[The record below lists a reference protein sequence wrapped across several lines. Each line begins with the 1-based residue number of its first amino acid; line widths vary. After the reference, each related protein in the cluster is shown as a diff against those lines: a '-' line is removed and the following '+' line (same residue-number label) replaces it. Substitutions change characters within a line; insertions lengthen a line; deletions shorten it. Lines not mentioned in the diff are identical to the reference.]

1 MDPAE
6 MSSDDIRREL
16 SSIAIQLTELPED
29 DFATRLDLR
38 ERQTALRD
46 AVASRPVGPADVAS
60 MKRELAGLQRR
71 LLEIMDERPN
81 IAAMN
86 DGGQGQAGMAETQQ
100 WAWDYDEGTGRNEIR
115 DRIVYL
121 ERRISEAEV

>member
-6 MSSDDIRREL
+6 MSSDDIRVEL
-16 SSIAIQLTELPED
+16 SSIAIQLTELPD
-29 DFATRLDLR
+29 DAYAARLDLR
-38 ERQTALRD
+38 ERQKLLREE
-46 AVASRPVGPADVAS
+46 VAARPVGPADVAS
-60 MKRELAGLQRR
+60 MRRELAGLQRR
-71 LLEIMDERPN
+71 LLEIMGDRPN

-115 DRIVYL
+115 ERILYL
-121 ERRISEAEV
+121 ERRIEEAEV

>member
-38 ERQTALRD
+38 ERQTVLRE